1 VILDKLS
8 SRSGIIEKLREYG
21 DDVAKLGIKDI
32 SSGNVDILLIAIAN
46 SSLSTDENESLDE
59 E

>member
-1 VILDKLS
+1 LREVILDKLS

-32 SSGNVDILLIAIAN
+32 SSGNVDIQRVA
-46 SSLSTDENESLDE
+46 
-59 E
+59 